1 MFRPKILC
9 FVSHYLPGYKS
20 GGPVKSIHNLTEHL
34 TKTFEFLIVTS
45 DRDLNDTQP
54 YKSISINKWNKVGKV
69 KVFYASKSFLNINNV
84 SNLINETKHDIL
96 YLNSFF
102 NFKFTTIPLI
112 TKKFFLNTKTPC
124 ILAPRGEF
132 SPEAMKIN
140 FWKKKVYILIVSLL
154 GLYKKINWQA
164 SCDNEYKDIL
174 ANRLIKKKF
183 IKIAPDLPK
192 KYSFTKKFKLKKNK
206 KRNGLLKIVFL
217 SRINPMK
224 NLDFLIKVLIKIK
237 KKIYLNIFGPIE
249 NEEYWVTCKKLI
261 ENLPKNI
268 TVNYKGVVTPN
279 RINLILS
286 SYDLFILPSRGE
298 SYGHVILEALTSSTP
313 VMISN
318 KTPWKTVKNAITVL
332 SLKNKKKWTSEIE
345 KWVDFGDDK
354 VLKRRISA
362 LNFAKRNLLMKKN
375 IKKNEKFFLHFIN
388 KNLTNRIS

>member
-1 MFRPKILC
+1 M
-9 FVSHYLPGYKS
+9 
-20 GGPVKSIHNLTEHL
+20 
-34 TKTFEFLIVTS
+34 
-45 DRDLNDTQP
+45 
-54 YKSISINKWNKVGKV
+54 
-69 KVFYASKSFLNINNV
+69 
-84 SNLINETKHDIL
+84 
-96 YLNSFF
+96 
-102 NFKFTTIPLI
+102 
-112 TKKFFLNTKTPC
+112 
-124 ILAPRGEF
+124 
-132 SPEAMKIN
+132 
-140 FWKKKVYILIVSLL
+140 
-154 GLYKKINWQA
+154 
-164 SCDNEYKDIL
+164 
-174 ANRLIKKKF
+174 
-183 IKIAPDLPK
+183 
-192 KYSFTKKFKLKKNK
+192 
-206 KRNGLLKIVFL
+206 
-217 SRINPMK
+217 
-224 NLDFLIKVLIKIK
+224 
-237 KKIYLNIFGPIE
+237 
-249 NEEYWVTCKKLI
+249 I